1 MKIYHTLLLALV
13 CIVPLSAQAQW
24 QWIDKEGRKVFSDR
38 PPPLDVPEKSILKQP
53 AGQRAPA
60 LPTTDGG
67 NNDAVV
73 KTPASTTTSTSTSA
87 TTTTTTTTNA
97 IPKITKDK
105 ELEERKSRTEA
116 AEAAKKKA
124 EEDKN
129 AKLRAENCTRARN
142 AKASF
147 DSGRPMRH
155 TNAQG
160 ESVFMEEAARTAEVR
175 RIQEIV
181 NADCKR

>member
-73 KTPASTTTSTSTSA
+73 KTPAS
-87 TTTTTTTTNA
+87 TTTTTTTNA